1 MLRME
6 LAENADVA
14 DNFELRFI
22 GDKDASSDVWHM
34 ARNELLFEAGDIK
47 RTVYRVESGALCVYR
62 TRPDFTVEVIEHVLA
77 GELVGMG
84 FLERHSVSERAEV
97 GTTVRAISLESV
109 EQLIED
115 DPHNTARY
123 HEAMARE
130 FAFRR
135 ESLVNSARER
145 PMVRLA
151 AFLVAVSN
159 RIREE
164 GGDPAIIDDSVNCGV
179 IAGFLGMS
187 VDLLA
192 SSLSKLEIRGLV
204 ETAPP
209 HGLRLKDIQA
219 LDAIATGQVDWLAW
233 AGFGADTSAPAL
245 Q

>member
-6 LAENADVA
+6 LAENAGVGD
-14 DNFELRFI
+14 DFELRFI

-47 RTVYRVESGALCVYR
+47 RNVYRVESGALCIYR
-62 TRPDFTVEVIEHVLA
+62 TRPDFTIEVVEHVLA

-84 FLERHSVSERAEV
+84 FLERHAVSARAEV
-97 GTTVRAISLESV
+97 ETTVRAIALDAV

-115 DPHNTARY
+115 DPHNAARY
-123 HEAMARE
+123 EEAMARE

-164 GGDPAIIDDSVNCGV
+164 GGDPTLIDDSVDCGV
-179 IAGFLGMS
+179 IANFLGMS

-192 SSLSKLEIRGLV
+192 LSLTQLKMRGFV

-209 HGLRLKDIQA
+209 HGLRLKDVEA
-219 LDAIATGQVDWLAW
+219 LDAIANEQVDWLSW
-233 AGFGADTSAPAL
+233 AGFGRDGSSAL